1 MVFFLI
7 WVGIFRA
14 KLGASPQARAHVAKD
29 ILHAERGVRGTFYT
43 ASAYGKCT
51 HRVPEKTKADS
62 WSERSRDLSEV
73 LAEKYTVVLY
83 CIVTGEPS
91 MQNRYSSFPTRHP
104 FTSFSPSS
112 SVNPNLLESASTTVR
127 VHRGKRRRKTEGD
140 INLFLLHFLY
150 YVRTAYTPAGRVHAS
165 GLSGGK
171 GRMRLFK

>member
-73 LAEKYTVVLY
+73 LAEKYTVALY
-83 CIVTGEPS
+83 CIVRS
-91 MQNRYSSFPTRHP
+91 WR
-104 FTSFSPSS
+104 
-112 SVNPNLLESASTTVR
+112 LESLRCRIVTAFQPGILSRPSPPPHPSIQISLKPPPPLYVYIE
-127 VHRGKRRRKTEGD
+127 GKGEERRKE
-140 INLFLLHFLY
+140 I
-150 YVRTAYTPAGRVHAS
+150 
-165 GLSGGK
+165 
-171 GRMRLFK
+171 